1 MPVLGQPC
9 CELVTTG
16 GEWLAAQCRGCTFV
30 AGHQPTHTLHSGL
43 TLFGTVK
50 TPCAVL
56 GVCGSTEM
64 WRHSTRAQIQYQV
77 DLENIKLNYFSD

>member
-30 AGHQPTHTLHSGL
+30 AGHQPTHTHFTLASHSLALSKLPVQCWECVEALRCGGTAQGLKFNTKL
-43 TLFGTVK
+43 TLK
-50 TPCAVL
+50 T
-56 GVCGSTEM
+56 
-64 WRHSTRAQIQYQV
+64 
-77 DLENIKLNYFSD
+77 